1 MPSTHTIDRAGGRD
15 VNSREIAFPGRESQ
29 FPGLDQN
36 SQFRP
41 NRYFYVRDRS
51 WIAGGGTRR
60 GRSPARPSAVPGRI
74 CTAGPTQWHN
84 YGYRLT
90 AAETS
95 VPSASYHVDTP
106 LSFVSRR
113 WRPCVW
119 YAGHGRC
126 EATSDRLIASAERQV
141 TIIPLTIGLF
151 RAVVSVSILVSREI
165 SFPRS
170 KKIEAGGI
178 MFSDCLSMCVRWASV
193 HMSVDAW
200 AQAFLTSSPLT
211 YSF

>member
-1 MPSTHTIDRAGGRD
+1 MLIRGKSHSRD
-15 VNSREIAFPGRESQ
+15 ESRNSRVSIKTLSFARIGTFTCVIGVGSPVGARE
-29 FPGLDQN
+29 G
-36 SQFRP
+36 
-41 NRYFYVRDRS
+41 
-51 WIAGGGTRR
+51 

-84 YGYRLT
+84 YGYQLT

-113 WRPCVW
+113 WRLCVW

-151 RAVVSVSILVSREI
+151 LAVVSVSILVSREI

-200 AQAFLTSSPLT
+200 AQAFPTSSPLT